1 MTTEPTAYPVDPTDS
16 DYDPTSV
23 EVNRG
28 REQGLGMGA
37 KDLAYQADP
46 TGGVPGGAA
55 FGLGEPAGEGDTL
68 IGQETQ
74 GDHFGQAGPAGKP
87 DRKANDEMED
97 MIVDN

>member
-1 MTTEPTAYPVDPTDS
+1 MSTEPTAYPVDPVES
-16 DYDPTSV
+16 DYNPTSV

-46 TGGVPGGAA
+46 TGGAPGSAP
-55 FGLGEPAGEGDTL
+55 FGPGEPAGEGDTL

-87 DRKANDEMED
+87 DRKVNDEMED

>member
-1 MTTEPTAYPVDPTDS
+1 MTTEPTAYPVDPIDS

-55 FGLGEPAGEGDTL
+55 FGPGEPAGEGDTL